1 MIQYV
6 EFLMLLNLNDEQAKK
21 VTKADIRK
29 DVSLHLLPN
38 LPNTPYRIAKVGVD
52 VPDLLVM
59 GDYDENVT
67 IRNVQSFIDKVHEN
81 ICIWY
86 GLRSDQ
92 FHKVNQPPYCQ
103 VEKIII
109 GQNVFLGN
117 REIYRCDIPPTECI
131 RYQADNKWVYH
142 LGPKADFLTAFHG
155 QGKKLLQ
162 LNDSFAKSDYTKN
175 IRISEGIF
183 SYRFDLTREQMT
195 KISQKRLLHELI
207 DDVKLYGLLKE
218 WANKLPKMPV
228 FDSIDEI
235 IQCIRSSLASEQTK
249 LRLLRFLNLFLKSG
263 YEGCKQYYS
272 PASFS
277 RNYSDLKK
285 LLAVPAILLAEHNDQ
300 VLFLQPYRE
309 WLAERRQGRGGA
321 ELVSALT
328 SGF

>member
-1 MIQYV
+1 MIQYI
-6 EFLMLLNLNDEQAKK
+6 EFRMFVDLDEEQAMHLQKRK
-21 VTKADIRK
+21 SNLDIS
-29 DVSLHLLPN
+29 VELPRVRN
-38 LPNTPYRIAKVGVD
+38 APLQVVNVRVD
-52 VPDLLVM
+52 VPSLLAA
-59 GDYDENVT
+59 GEYEENLS
-67 IRNVQSFIDKVHEN
+67 IGNVSSFITKIQQY
-81 ICIWY
+81 ICNWY
-86 GLRSDQ
+86 YIRPEQVL
-92 FHKVNQPPYCQ
+92 HINQLPYCI
-103 VEKIII
+103 VDKLTI

-117 REIYRCDIPPTECI
+117 RIFYYEDIPKTEFI
-131 RYQADNKWVYH
+131 RYQSDSRWVYH

-155 QGKKLLQ
+155 QGKKLFQ
-162 LNDSFAKSDYTKN
+162 LTDSFAKSDYTRN

-218 WANKLPKMPV
+218 WANKLPKMPM
-228 FDSIDEI
+228 FYSMEEI
-235 IQCIRSSLASEQTK
+235 KLYIRSTQTSIRNK
-249 LRLLRFLNLFLKSG
+249 ERLLRFLHLFLTCG

-285 LLAVPAILLAEHNDQ
+285 LLAVPAILLAEHNDH

-309 WLAERRQGRGGA
+309 WLADSRQGRGEA
-321 ELVSALT
+321 ELVPALT